1 MNLNDQECVEE
12 LRVHVNAHELK
23 NEVKMLHSLGC
34 FNFNHTFCMFSL
46 NTNIMSPAGMN
57 FSSVAF
63 QLKTTKRVYNFCAQD
78 SLNAQLWMDSVQSCL
93 SDA

>member
-1 MNLNDQECVEE
+1 MHVAVEKPANVRETPLLSVCVFNDPDS
-12 LRVHVNAHELK
+12 
-23 NEVKMLHSLGC
+23 SLC
-34 FNFNHTFCMFSL
+34 F
-46 NTNIMSPAGMN
+46 
-57 FSSVAF
+57 F